1 MVHRTKAVT
10 HRFQGGRHAY
20 SIRSGRI
27 FGVLGVSQALAAPPE
42 PLSITPALVEA
53 AKKEGVVS
61 YYTAVDVKVAEKVV
75 QAFKEKYPGIEVQVE
90 RTARSVCS
98 SASAR
103 RSKAASIM
111 PT

>member
-1 MVHRTKAVT
+1 M
-10 HRFQGGRHAY
+10 
-20 SIRSGRI
+20 RI
-27 FGVLGVSQALAAPPE
+27 PYILAGVCSVLAVSQAFAAPPE

-61 YYTAVDVKVAEKVV
+61 YYTAVDVKVAEKVA

-90 RTARSVCS
+90 RRAPSACS

-103 RSKAASIM
+103 RSKAASTM